1 MREVTEDASDI
12 AEALELVRTLNATRL
27 TACLFD
33 GEHEVTVAG
42 YRPVVIRNW
51 QLTDKPSLAF
61 VVTFGPYGAPIEYDA
76 YAILDGDTQKMVIP
90 EGGRCRFPPGFDWDW
105 HVELAP
111 ADLLDRP
118 THYEHV
124 DAS

>member
-1 MREVTEDASDI
+1 MREVTDDEPDI
-12 AEALELVRTLNATRL
+12 AEVLELVSTLNAKRL

-33 GEHEVTVAG
+33 GDQEVTVAG

-76 YAILDGDTQKMVIP
+76 YAIFDGDKQKMVIP
-90 EGGRCRFPPGFDWDW
+90 EDGRCRFPPRFGWDW
-105 HVELAP
+105 HFELTP
-111 ADLLDRP
+111 DDLLDEPREQ
-118 THYEHV
+118 T
-124 DAS
+124 AAA